1 MVKYSLPRVIT
12 SKTTVK
18 WAKCLIAA
26 IVLIHVTYFSIYHFT
41 EYKIEDISK
50 LYSSYTSGDDSTQ
63 PQQPINNLAEGSS
76 GMSLQRKINKKFAQI
91 EKDKNRFWLAQT
103 GLTETEID
111 VTIKPFLSTFDDDTS
126 WKNKNEL
133 FYDPRF
139 TLSIY
144 LNEIKQQALSQSDKA
159 ATDSYGKI
167 DFKTVNPITLPFS
180 WADWMDLTLLN
191 DELGKPMEERI
202 TCQYIKERTNNN
214 PDTSYFC
221 LENEKLTDEQV
232 KELGFKHKEQLPG
245 FLIHGHSS
253 HDDRPYNNIRVLESK
268 SYALTYLPKPN
279 RVILLNGDKKG
290 GTFEFMVDQ
299 SDNLRLAT
307 SDMVTKYLRS
317 NNIDPEKVEDD
328 TVVKFDHT
336 NELKDL
342 LDKVTPKYLPEE
354 EDKHN
359 MYQILRR
366 QKNPKASREMVL
378 SKEMF
383 HYPPAMISLQIEF
396 YEHKNDIPL
405 AEISRQERMY
415 YEGLKECSNYN
426 DDNEPTYFKMATI
439 RIDDDKNRDHEWG
452 WHYDWRFFNGALNYK
467 RNGWS
472 QSELIIRTNIILDR
486 LLRNWNR
493 FAEEKGIVTWI
504 MHGPL
509 LSWYWDGLMFPFD
522 VDIDIQMPMME
533 LARLAKDYNQ
543 TLVLED
549 PNEGYGKYLIDVG
562 TYIHNRGISK
572 QSNHIDARF
581 VDVDSGIYID
591 ITGLSKSAANTPE
604 EYVNNDLVS
613 IDKGF
618 HDDQVEIYNDRRKH
632 FYKLEQL
639 SPLKY
644 SMMGGV
650 PVYIPLTITDRLI
663 FEYAKGLSSYEF
675 NDWYFVHKI
684 NLWLRKEQI
693 AAVFDENE
701 IRNNEGNIDKDKLL
715 VRISKMTDAQV
726 LKLLEDDIILVEYY
740 LTKQYTDIHA
750 RERKYLF
757 DHLGR
762 DNTALKDD
770 KRSKQEYNKL
780 TSTFKMKKPL
790 RKALFDFE
798 NIERLKH
805 HIADID

>member
-383 HYPPAMISLQIEF
+383 L
-396 YEHKNDIPL
+396 
-405 AEISRQERMY
+405 
-415 YEGLKECSNYN
+415 
-426 DDNEPTYFKMATI
+426 FK
-439 RIDDDKNRDHEWG
+439 
-452 WHYDWRFFNGALNYK
+452 
-467 RNGWS
+467 
-472 QSELIIRTNIILDR
+472 
-486 LLRNWNR
+486 
-493 FAEEKGIVTWI
+493 
-504 MHGPL
+504 
-509 LSWYWDGLMFPFD
+509 
-522 VDIDIQMPMME
+522 
-533 LARLAKDYNQ
+533 
-543 TLVLED
+543 
-549 PNEGYGKYLIDVG
+549 
-562 TYIHNRGISK
+562 
-572 QSNHIDARF
+572 
-581 VDVDSGIYID
+581 
-591 ITGLSKSAANTPE
+591 
-604 EYVNNDLVS
+604 
-613 IDKGF
+613 
-618 HDDQVEIYNDRRKH
+618 
-632 FYKLEQL
+632 
-639 SPLKY
+639 
-644 SMMGGV
+644 
-650 PVYIPLTITDRLI
+650 
-663 FEYAKGLSSYEF
+663 
-675 NDWYFVHKI
+675 
-684 NLWLRKEQI
+684 
-693 AAVFDENE
+693 
-701 IRNNEGNIDKDKLL
+701 
-715 VRISKMTDAQV
+715 
-726 LKLLEDDIILVEYY
+726 
-740 LTKQYTDIHA
+740 
-750 RERKYLF
+750 
-757 DHLGR
+757 
-762 DNTALKDD
+762 
-770 KRSKQEYNKL
+770 
-780 TSTFKMKKPL
+780 
-790 RKALFDFE
+790 
-798 NIERLKH
+798 
-805 HIADID
+805 